1 MPSATDHILRAMG
14 NSKHG
19 TYTVQYWWI
28 LSDNLKWQ
36 WFLPML
42 WSIYT
47 IYCTLYHI
55 RHSDNVIWL
64 WFLPMLWSM
73 YTIYCTLYYIRH
85 SNNLIW
91 LWFLPM
97 LWSMYPIY
105 CNLYYIYSYTL
116 TDSMSAKMNMEGK
129 INYNYN
135 YNDPCVVPMCSQILR
150 ITDYTTDVSVLLHNI
165 LCTNTY
171 PWGLVTS
178 CAWYWS

>member
-55 RHSDNVIWL
+55 RHSDNLIWL

-73 YTIYCTLYYIRH
+73 YTIYC
-85 SNNLIW
+85 
-91 LWFLPM
+91 
-97 LWSMYPIY
+97 
-105 CNLYYIYSYTL
+105 NLYYIYSFTL
-116 TDSMSAKMNMEGK
+116 TDSMSAKMYMEGK
-129 INYNYN
+129 ILINYN